1 MTAFRA
7 QLARLPLFAG
17 LFAVA
22 ATLGLVATMSSTDGH
37 LEAAMQRHDARLE
50 AISERA
56 ERIQLLAQYVRKAS
70 LNSPADA
77 DVPFAGFIGSA
88 RQLAP
93 GSELKFGRA
102 GEVGEHVLEIVSA
115 DKVPLAM
122 ELLASPAQP
131 VQLMLVTG
139 RATSAPDTPLVRFL
153 VAVTPPK
160 PAAPSGAR
168 IDHQTL

>member
-1 MTAFRA
+1 MTALRA
-7 QLARLPLFAG
+7 QLSRLPQIAG

-22 ATLGLVATMSSTDGH
+22 ATLGLVATMSSTDSR
-37 LEAAMQRHDARLE
+37 LQSAMQRHDSRLE

-56 ERIQLLAQYVRKAS
+56 ERIQMLAQYVRKAS
-70 LNSPADA
+70 LTSPADT

-88 RQLAP
+88 GQLAP
-93 GSELKFGRA
+93 GSALKFGRA

-115 DKVPLAM
+115 DKVPLSI

-131 VQLMLVTG
+131 IELMLVTG
-139 RATSAPDTPLVRFL
+139 RATSAPDAPLIRFL

-160 PAAPSGAR
+160 PATPSGAG
-168 IDHQTL
+168 IDHQSL